1 MSPPLLIGRPTWQ
14 VGGCLCPSGQDSIC
28 LCEDTGAC
36 PWPVWNLPGL
46 PAIGYRVGDFA
57 SFRHA
62 MLRQPPGETELDG
75 WRPTAATDLA
85 LQVVDWWAYVAH
97 VLAFYNERIANES
110 YLGTAILPESVSRL
124 VFLLGYRPRPG
135 IGASAT
141 LAVLAAGPGPVVL
154 PAGFGIASKASP
166 GIDSQTFELPTPVT
180 FAAPTSVAG
189 PPPESTSPQPTGG
202 PPDTTPPG
210 TVDAPAHTALL
221 VRGGV
226 LVKGK
231 PASVQVGDRLL
242 LLLKNW
248 SSPSDPAAFVEVTGL
263 VTETDAY
270 RRANTRILL
279 GGATAI
285 SSAAQAADYRLCRPH
300 NVSHLITVPSSATG
314 VVTSSQVVLDSTARF
329 LKAGDPV
336 IVQVPGAGTGSGAGN
351 GFDIVQVTGYTEV
364 LWYANANPSTP
375 ETSPGSNGIP
385 LLVAQLAVAAATG
398 SDLGV
403 RYGNQVASVTVSS
416 GWTDVGTLL
425 DTPVNQVAGIPGT
438 VTLSRPPAAA
448 LGVATPAL
456 IEDATGAGSAVTA
469 TPAAGSNQVAL
480 GAVGQAAAAN
490 LVPPLRLLWDLITVT
505 RGLTVADEQLGI
517 GDATLPGQD
526 FTLSRSPV
534 TYLADTATGTAPP
547 GTAGITG
554 TGSRSGDGYSSTVEL
569 VVDGVLWQEV
579 PSFFS
584 HGPAETVFVT
594 QQDEQ
599 LMTHVL
605 TGDGING
612 ARLAT
617 GAVVTATYRIGSG
630 AASPPPGA
638 LTQVLSP
645 VPNLSSVRD
654 PAGAG
659 GGADPDP
666 PDRLRE
672 LAPAS
677 VLTFGRAISAD
688 DYLVVAAQ
696 APGVNRAAV
705 VWAWDPGQQR
715 AMTVVYVG
723 DDAAALASA
732 RAALRAAA
740 DPNRPVTVLPAI
752 PLTTRLRLVLRLD
765 PAYVADGVVA
775 AVRSALLDSPD
786 GLFAAGVLAV
796 GETLYRS
803 RIEQVCN
810 LPGVLAIH
818 HLRMRW
824 HRPAAWQRAAGRPR
838 PEVQPGRGRLVQPFC
853 RPSDDRHGG
862 GLR

>member
-1 MSPPLLIGRPTWQ
+1 M
-14 VGGCLCPSGQDSIC
+14 
-28 LCEDTGAC
+28 
-36 PWPVWNLPGL
+36 
-46 PAIGYRVGDFA
+46 
-57 SFRHA
+57 
-62 MLRQPPGETELDG
+62 
-75 WRPTAATDLA
+75 
-85 LQVVDWWAYVAH
+85 
-97 VLAFYNERIANES
+97 
-110 YLGTAILPESVSRL
+110 
-124 VFLLGYRPRPG
+124 
-135 IGASAT
+135 
-141 LAVLAAGPGPVVL
+141 
-154 PAGFGIASKASP
+154 
-166 GIDSQTFELPTPVT
+166 
-180 FAAPTSVAG
+180 
-189 PPPESTSPQPTGG
+189 
-202 PPDTTPPG
+202 
-210 TVDAPAHTALL
+210 
-221 VRGGV
+221 
-226 LVKGK
+226 
-231 PASVQVGDRLL
+231 
-242 LLLKNW
+242 
-248 SSPSDPAAFVEVTGL
+248 
-263 VTETDAY
+263 
-270 RRANTRILL
+270 
-279 GGATAI
+279 
-285 SSAAQAADYRLCRPH
+285 
-300 NVSHLITVPSSATG
+300 
-314 VVTSSQVVLDSTARF
+314 
-329 LKAGDPV
+329 
-336 IVQVPGAGTGSGAGN
+336 
-351 GFDIVQVTGYTEV
+351 
-364 LWYANANPSTP
+364 
-375 ETSPGSNGIP
+375 
-385 LLVAQLAVAAATG
+385 
-398 SDLGV
+398 
-403 RYGNQVASVTVSS
+403 
-416 GWTDVGTLL
+416 
-425 DTPVNQVAGIPGT
+425 
-438 VTLSRPPAAA
+438 
-448 LGVATPAL
+448 
-456 IEDATGAGSAVTA
+456 
-469 TPAAGSNQVAL
+469 
-480 GAVGQAAAAN
+480 
-490 LVPPLRLLWDLITVT
+490 
-505 RGLTVADEQLGI
+505 
-517 GDATLPGQD
+517 
-526 FTLSRSPV
+526 
-534 TYLADTATGTAPP
+534 
-547 GTAGITG
+547 
-554 TGSRSGDGYSSTVEL
+554 EL

-824 HRPAAWQRAAGRPR
+824 HGRLLGSVPRDARGPRYSPGEGGWFNLSAGRLTIGT
-838 PEVQPGRGRLVQPFC
+838 EVASG
-853 RPSDDRHGG
+853 D
-862 GLR
+862 